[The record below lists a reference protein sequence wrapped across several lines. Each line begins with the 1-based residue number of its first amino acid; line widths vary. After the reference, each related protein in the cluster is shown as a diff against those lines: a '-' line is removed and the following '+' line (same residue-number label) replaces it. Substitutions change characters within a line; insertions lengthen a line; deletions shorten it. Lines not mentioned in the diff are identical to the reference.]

1 MVFYKCW
8 FSKAQNG
15 YQALMH
21 WRDRQIIS
29 QPKHP
34 DLNVNAACLQRH
46 LHSICFCGGRIP
58 LVLEVR
64 VEEEA
69 SLSQLWEHKKIAISQ
84 YLEIILWIKS
94 LVPSVCDCVTGA
106 TWCWQEVPTGLGRK
120 HLSAITKVL
129 FKNENVLP
137 SWIRLDGS
145 DSVLAKMAPP
155 WALLDLISKC
165 KCAVISGLS
174 PVLSLQRK
182 IFPTNKAWRQ

>member
-21 WRDRQIIS
+21 WRARQIIS

-69 SLSQLWEHKKIAISQ
+69 SLSQLWEHKKIAIPRDYPLNQKLGPFSLWLSQ
-84 YLEIILWIKS
+84 EPPG
-94 LVPSVCDCVTGA
+94 V
-106 TWCWQEVPTGLGRK
+106 GRK
-120 HLSAITKVL
+120 SNWAGQKAPVCNHKGPLQKRECIA
-129 FKNENVLP
+129 F
-137 SWIRLDGS
+137 LDQAGWFW
-145 DSVLAKMAPP
+145 L
-155 WALLDLISKC
+155 C
-165 KCAVISGLS
+165 FG
-174 PVLSLQRK
+174 
-182 IFPTNKAWRQ
+182 